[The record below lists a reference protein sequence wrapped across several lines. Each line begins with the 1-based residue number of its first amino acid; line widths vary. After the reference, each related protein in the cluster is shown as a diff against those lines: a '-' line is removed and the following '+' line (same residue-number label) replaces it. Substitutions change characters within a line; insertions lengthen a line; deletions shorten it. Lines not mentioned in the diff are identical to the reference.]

1 MKRST
6 LIACWVLI
14 LSLASFAW
22 GAEKKVVRVWHT
34 ETEPQTIA
42 AFQQIINDF
51 EKLHPD
57 ITIKQ
62 EGLAWGDLE
71 AKLTA
76 ALAAGS
82 PPDASHGQ
90 AVTCASFY
98 AKGLLRDQE
107 DIADSIGRD
116 NIWEAVR
123 RQCFHD
129 GKYYGIPHSAATSLL
144 IYRKDIFKA
153 KGLKPPETWDEF
165 IKMAEAMM
173 ERDKDGRVT
182 RYGLSLPGVGLFI
195 NIAVGELTKANGGR
209 LFDLKTGR
217 PTFTE
222 KQVIEVLDFYK
233 KLSATVLPPGW
244 LGHGYLDTF
253 ANLATGKAAILY
265 QGYGRGAGYIEKYAP
280 KGTADPDHFGVH
292 GEAPRTIREGNSS
305 PDRCRALDDLQERQV
320 PGRGRRVSEVL
331 LQGGKLHQV
340 PPHSADPPP
349 AHPQVRA
356 ERTRPTRPMRWS
368 ASGRSGR
375 TCSTATST
383 RVRRSRP

>member
-1 MKRST
+1 M
-6 LIACWVLI
+6 
-14 LSLASFAW
+14 
-22 GAEKKVVRVWHT
+22 
-34 ETEPQTIA
+34 A

-57 ITIKQ
+57 ITVKQ
-62 EGLAWGDLE
+62 EALAWGDLE

-76 ALAAGS
+76 ALAAGA

-107 DIADSIGRD
+107 DIAASIGRD

-280 KGTADPDHFGVH
+280 KGTADPEHFGVLVKPH
-292 GEAPRTIREGNSS
+292 GPIRKGNGG

-320 PGRGRRVSEVL
+320 PGRGGPVPQVL
-331 LQGGKLHQV
+331 LQGRELHQV
-340 PPHSADPPP
+340 PPHRAHPPP
-349 AHPQVRA
+349 AHPQIRA
-356 ERTRPTRPMRWS
+356 EQ
-368 ASGRSGR
+368 SGLPGQ
-375 TCSTATST
+375 
-383 RVRRSRP
+383 